1 MEMKNLTDSEL
12 IDMAYIEVRKM
23 DINAWSQIVISILGI
38 IQSILLIFNLT
49 TVLFFVIFW
58 VLIVGIYILH
68 TIKIK
73 ECELKVQKILDELT
87 SRDL

>member
-12 IDMAYIEVRKM
+12 LDMAYIEVRKI
-23 DINAWSQIVISILGI
+23 DVNDWSQIVISILGI

-68 TIKIK
+68 TKKIK
-73 ECELKVQKILDELT
+73 ECELKIQEILDELT